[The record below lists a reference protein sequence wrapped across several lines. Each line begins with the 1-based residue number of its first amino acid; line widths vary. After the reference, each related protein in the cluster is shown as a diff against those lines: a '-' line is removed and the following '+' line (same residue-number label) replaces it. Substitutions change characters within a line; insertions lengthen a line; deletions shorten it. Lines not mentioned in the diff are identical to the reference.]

1 MKKVIIT
8 DIKYRMAI
16 SPIRELSKKG
26 YPIIACEFDNVSES
40 ERLGFFSKYVS
51 ERELIRCDE
60 EGFCESVENICGDF
74 RPVLIPTN
82 RKSLMNVINNRE
94 RLTKVCDFL
103 VPSKESV
110 SLADDKNTICNIAK
124 KIGVPIPKTTSLSEH
139 DSIEKMSEC
148 VSFPCIIKYRN
159 GEAMGKKPAD
169 RYSVVY
175 NREDFIREYT
185 RMNEIDEN
193 PIASD
198 YIKGHDIGVAVVM
211 DKNHEPISFLCYE
224 SLREYP
230 ISGGPTCF
238 LKTIFDQKLLEYSV
252 NLLKEIKF
260 TGIAMLD
267 FKGTVEKPYFLEI
280 NPRIWGSAAIT
291 YLAKAPF
298 FEGYV
303 KGALGTHQTLDIKTA
318 TPQYKLNKKMRFTP
332 QAILCFVA
340 NLKVSQN
347 KLKILAQYIKS
358 FFDLS
363 VRDGLFEIYDPIPY
377 IKYIKNLIK
386 RS

>member
-16 SPIRELSKKG
+16 SPIRELAKKG
-26 YPIIACEFDNVSES
+26 YPVIACEFDNVSEN

-51 ERELIRCDE
+51 EKELIRCDE
-60 EGFCESVENICGDF
+60 ENFYKDIEDICKDF

-82 RKSLMNVINNRE
+82 RKSLMNVINNKE
-94 RLTKVCDFL
+94 RLEKCCDFL
-103 VPSKESV
+103 VPSKEAISI
-110 SLADDKNTICNIAK
+110 ADDKNTICNIAK
-124 KIGVPIPKTTSLSEH
+124 KIGVPVPKTTSLSEH
-139 DSIEKMSEC
+139 ESIEKMAEF

-169 RYSVVY
+169 RYSVVH
-175 NREDFIREYT
+175 NHKDFIKEYT

-211 DKNHEPISFLCYE
+211 DKNHEPITFLCYE

-230 ISGGPTCF
+230 VLGGPTCF
-238 LKTIFDQKLLEYSV
+238 LKTIFDRKLLEYSV

-267 FKGTVEKPYFLEI
+267 FKGTVENPYFLEI

-291 YLAKAPF
+291 YLSKAPF
-298 FEGYV
+298 FEGYL
-303 KGALGTHQTLDIKTA
+303 KGALDTHQTLDVKTA

-340 NLKVSQN
+340 NLKTSQN

-363 VRDGLFEIYDPIPY
+363 VRDGLFEIHDPMPY
-377 IKYIKNLIK
+377 INYIKNLTK